1 MVDAMRWLER
11 RMALKTESPRLGE
24 TTRRAA
30 LVLGGTLMTAG
41 ASAAGG
47 TAFDFTMEAIEGG
60 PLDLGTFRGRPML
73 VVNTASFCGYTGQY
87 AGLEKLHERY
97 GPKGLVVLGVPSQDF
112 NQESGDAKTIKQ
124 FCDANY
130 DVQFPMTT
138 LAHVRG
144 AQAAPLF
151 AFLAQHGGG
160 PPRWNFHKYLV
171 SRDGRSVRGFATQTG
186 PDARDLVQAIEAALA
201 VPAA

>member
-1 MVDAMRWLER
+1 
-11 RMALKTESPRLGE
+11 MAGE
-24 TTRRAA
+24 AA
-30 LVLGGTLMTAG
+30 A
-41 ASAAGG
+41 ASASLY
-47 TAFDFTMEAIEGG
+47 DFRMEAIEGG
-60 PLDLGTFRGRPML
+60 PLELSAWRGKPVL
-73 VVNTASFCGYTGQY
+73 VVNTASFCGYTPQY
-87 AGLEKLHERY
+87 AGLQKLHERY

-130 DVQFPMTT
+130 AVQFPMTT

-144 AQAAPLF
+144 PQAAPLF
-151 AFLAQHGGG
+151 GFLAAQGGG

-171 SRDGRSVRGFATQTG
+171 SRDGRKVRGFATQTG
-186 PDARDLVQAIEAALA
+186 PEARDLVQAIEAALA